1 MDIAKTSCQNFAEAL
16 QLATDQR
23 YAHEYGDTAVTEAP
37 EAEGQNELSE
47 EDGCS
52 ANSSDCREMFAGKV
66 SSYTPSRSDIRGSE
80 WTSEQKPAESRL
92 QDACGE
98 TKFGEVSFSAKS
110 RKTPSSSLLT
120 APVTDRED
128 LRE

>member
-1 MDIAKTSCQNFAEAL
+1 MDIVKTSCRNFAEAL

-37 EAEGQNELSE
+37 EAEVQNELSV

-66 SSYTPSRSDIRGSE
+66 SSYTPSRSNIRGSE
-80 WTSEQKPAESRL
+80 RTSEEKPAESRL
-92 QDACGE
+92 QDAFGE
-98 TKFGEVSFSAKS
+98 TKFGDVSFSAKS
-110 RKTPSSSLLT
+110 RKTPSSSLKT
-120 APVTDRED
+120 TPVTDRED
-128 LRE
+128 LQE

>member
-1 MDIAKTSCQNFAEAL
+1 MDIAKTSCRNFAEAL

-37 EAEGQNELSE
+37 EAEGQNELSA

-110 RKTPSSSLLT
+110 RKTPSSSLT
-120 APVTDRED
+120 TVPVTDRED